1 VRHDSVVDV
10 DEYLAVIDRALDGMA
25 AIAGELGDGRINE
38 RAALPGANS
47 AFALVTHCLGV
58 CEYWLGALVAGRPVE
73 RDREAEFTATG
84 TVVRLERM
92 LADGRARIRADLAG
106 YRPGAPL
113 TASQDPRF
121 QGPEGE
127 LTTDAVLLHVLEEL
141 AQHHGQL
148 EVLRDVLVTAG
159 A

>member
-1 VRHDSVVDV
+1 MMRVVNV
-10 DEYLAVIDRALDGMA
+10 DEYLSVIDRALDGMA
-25 AIAGELGDGRINE
+25 GIAHELGDGRVNE

-58 CEYWLGALVAGRPVE
+58 CEYWLGALIAARSVE

-84 TVVRLERM
+84 TVAELDRI
-92 LADGRARIRADLAG
+92 LAAGRARIRADLAE

-113 TASQDPRF
+113 STSQDPRF

-127 LTTDAVLLHVLEEL
+127 LSTDAVLLHVLEEL